1 VNHAEVLA
9 AARAAAQACQT
20 YAAAKRA
27 RMDYAFRALA
37 PDTPYH
43 AHSLPIQPAT
53 VAEQIAAEPVAT
65 GTIDA
70 VAAEWRRL
78 PKRPEWSPP
87 QARRDPAHIARLY
100 RDFRDM
106 WPAGFTVTDLR
117 NALSIDSHIAHA
129 LLDADVA
136 AGILMPQPCTSCH
149 GGHQV
154 LYVKTP
160 TPLGEA

>member
-1 VNHAEVLA
+1 VNHAEVHA

-78 PKRPEWSPP
+78 PKRPEWQPP
-87 QARRDPAHIARLY
+87 RSKRTPEQIAQLY
-100 RDFRDM
+100 RNFCDM

-117 NALSIDSHIAHA
+117 NALSIDGYVAHG
-129 LLDADVA
+129 LLAGDVA
-136 AGILMPQPCTSCH
+136 AGRLATRAGPSCY
-149 GGHQV
+149 GGAQV
-154 LYVKTP
+154 LYVRK
-160 TPLGEA
+160 ES